1 MPQARNGYVSP
12 PGIPRA
18 TERSR
23 SLFTYS
29 NVSKVGQTIAFCRLS
44 FSPPFPA
51 SGPPRK
57 SPWKVPLDLVRH
69 VSDRVVGAVGR
80 RKGAGGLGRKLEPLA
95 VVGGVGVVDEVRGRV
110 GFGGPEHRVV
120 NLPD

>member
-29 NVSKVGQTIAFCRLS
+29 NVSKVGQTIRFMSSVLFAT
-44 FSPPFPA
+44 FP
-51 SGPPRK
+51 G
-57 SPWKVPLDLVRH
+57 
-69 VSDRVVGAVGR
+69 VGAAAEVSLEITRGPCPR
-80 RKGAGGLGRKLEPLA
+80 RFRSRRSCVHRESRALYVLLKPLRS
-95 VVGGVGVVDEVRGRV
+95 EERRV
-110 GFGGPEHRVV
+110 GKECRSRWSPYH
-120 NLPD
+120 